1 MSHPSVES
9 STPVSGLPLSDVLET
24 TLTADELA
32 KFTIEKSRFGLFT
45 SIAPDGTRM
54 VTGMTEDACR
64 WVTVNIHIPVLLGTF
79 DGDESESRSS
89 VVEGK
94 L

>member
-1 MSHPSVES
+1 MSNQLAES
-9 STPVSGLPLSDVLET
+9 CTQTSTPQLN
-24 TLTADELA
+24 ADELA

-54 VTGMTEDACR
+54 VTGATEDSCR
-64 WVTVNIHIPVLLGTF
+64 WVTVNIHIPCLLGTF
-79 DGDESESRSS
+79 DGITSEGRDS
-89 VVEGK
+89 VIAGK

>member
-1 MSHPSVES
+1 MS
-9 STPVSGLPLSDVLET
+9 
-24 TLTADELA
+24 ADELA

-54 VTGMTEDACR
+54 VTGATEDSCR
-64 WVTVNIHIPVLLGTF
+64 WATVNIHIPVMLGTF
-79 DGDESESRSS
+79 DGYTSISRSG
-89 VVEGK
+89 VVSGK

>member
-1 MSHPSVES
+1 M
-9 STPVSGLPLSDVLET
+9 TTAVLEA

-79 DGDESESRSS
+79 DGYSSEARSAT
-89 VVEGK
+89 VEGK